1 MSFSDISYMRRAL
14 ELARKAQF
22 NCPPN
27 PAVGCVIVK
36 DRRVIGEGFTQKTG
50 QAHAEV
56 MALRDAAKNGE
67 STEGATAYV
76 TLEPCSHYGRTP
88 PCALALR
95 EHKIARVVAALEDPN
110 PLVAGKGFQMLRDGG
125 VSVECGVCAEEA
137 EEINKGFL
145 RRQRTG
151 LPWVRSKIA
160 MSMDGDTAL
169 ANGQSKW
176 ITSED
181 ARRDGQLW
189 RARAGAILTGR
200 GTIEADN
207 PKLNVRIEGVDRQ
220 PLKVIVDSE
229 MKLGTEYQI
238 FHEGKTLLVC
248 AKTDKEKAEKFKELG
263 VEVLELPGEDGKVDL
278 KALVKELGKREVNEV
293 HVEAGAKLNGALARA
308 GLIDEFIV
316 YVAPLFM
323 GEGRRP
329 LDLPQ
334 LDEMSQVT
342 RLEFTEMERIGPDVR
357 LILRNKACSE

>member
-36 DRRVIGEGFTQKTG
+36 DRRIIGEGFTQKTG

-56 MALRDAAKNGE
+56 MALRDAEKRGE

-95 EHKIARVVAALEDPN
+95 EHKLARVVAALEDPN
-110 PLVAGKGFQMLRDGG
+110 PLVAGKGFEMLRQGG
-125 VSVECGVCAEEA
+125 VEIECGVCSEEA

-160 MSMDGDTAL
+160 MSVDGDTAL
-169 ANGQSKW
+169 ANGKSKW
-176 ITSED
+176 ITSEE

-207 PKLNVRIEGVDRQ
+207 PKLSVRVEGVDRQ
-220 PLKVIVDSE
+220 PLKVIVDSD

-238 FHEGKTLLVC
+238 FHEGANLLVC
-248 AKTDKEKAEKFKELG
+248 AHRNEEKAKEFEALG
-263 VEVLELPGEDGKVDL
+263 VEVLELAGKNGKVNL
-278 KALVKELGKREVNEV
+278 KALIKELGKREINEV
-293 HVEAGAKLNGALARA
+293 HVEAGSRLNGAMASE
-308 GLIDEFIV
+308 GLIDE
-316 YVAPLFM
+316 YVIYIAPLFM

-334 LDEMSQVT
+334 LSDMSEVK
-342 RLEFTEMERIGPDVR
+342 RLEFTGMEKIGPDVR
-357 LILRNKACSE
+357 LILRSKGCFE